1 MNAVLAMKADVNLW
15 RAAFATYYQGKTDLA
30 KNPQGY
36 YDECIKDCDKLLK
49 NMDDAIEEENKN
61 KPVMKYPYNLIQNE
75 VNPNIPRQSTAYN
88 KIFGS
93 GNSSESIFELQ
104 ITGTNATNGYAKGIY
119 NIYGIGK
126 ESPGLAIVPQTFL
139 DSYQSDDLR
148 KYSYTSYVP
157 NAESGSNTYI
167 VKYSAKS
174 SPASDYRKSDDFDA
188 NWIIYRRTDVML
200 MKAEALVTRESA
212 DEDDFLEAFNI
223 VNAINTRSREDTT
236 NINQPMKFDSYKTKE
251 NAMKLVRDERKR
263 ELSFEGKRWYD
274 LVRQALI
281 EKKVDNILFV
291 ADKLGTIA
299 EVVKTKMST
308 IDALFMPIYIDE
320 IRYNKNLKQN
330 PAFEDKNSSTEMN

>member
-1 MNAVLAMKADVNLW
+1 
-15 RAAFATYYQGKTDLA
+15 
-30 KNPQGY
+30 
-36 YDECIKDCDKLLK
+36 
-49 NMDDAIEEENKN
+49 MDDAIEEENKN